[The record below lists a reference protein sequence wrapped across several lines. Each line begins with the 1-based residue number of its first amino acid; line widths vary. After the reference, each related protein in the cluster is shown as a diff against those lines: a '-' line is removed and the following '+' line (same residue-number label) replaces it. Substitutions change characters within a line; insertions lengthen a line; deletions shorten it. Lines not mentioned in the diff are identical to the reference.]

1 MEWVTERSVVVRVHG
16 LECKWN
22 MNESVCE
29 NE

>member
-1 MEWVTERSVVVRVHG
+1 MEWVTERSVVGRAHG
-16 LECKWN
+16 LERKWN